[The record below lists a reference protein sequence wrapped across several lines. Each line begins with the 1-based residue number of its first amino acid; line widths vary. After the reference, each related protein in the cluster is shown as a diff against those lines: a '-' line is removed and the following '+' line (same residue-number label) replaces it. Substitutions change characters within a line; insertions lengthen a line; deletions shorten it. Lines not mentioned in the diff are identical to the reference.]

1 MIVLLNLIVSAS
13 LAQSESFAIGYTE
26 LRTNLPG
33 GRHANVRTMR
43 AIVAQADGGGRKT
56 IASDLVDSPNAWTQ
70 FAGWSPDGKQ
80 AIVSRG
86 WQDPENAQ
94 WEEEHKSFRMNPG
107 KWSLDS
113 CLVDNVSG
121 KITNVTAVDRVSH
134 YNGGL
139 FFVAG

>member
-1 MIVLLNLIVSAS
+1 
-13 LAQSESFAIGYTE
+13 
-26 LRTNLPG
+26 
-33 GRHANVRTMR
+33 MR
-43 AIVAQADGGGRKT
+43 AIVVQADGGGRKT
-56 IASDLVDSPNAWTQ
+56 IASDLIDNPNAWTQ

-94 WEEEHKSFRMNPG
+94 WEEEHKAFRMNPG

-139 FFVAG
+139 FLLLVGNLSDSHF